1 MTGNILFTQTFSLA
15 GHTFFHHLP
24 SMHYE
29 RHTQGAV
36 CGFGDYG
43 ITVRMFRSLHMVIA
57 HVTGCATAL
66 FAVAVR
72 ALRIFL
78 NVEGFQ
84 RKFFAAASQKEVS
97 GISFC
102 FIIRTFINYNFLLLG
117 CIYRFGMPSLY
128 IQCAVSIDPVC
139 QNYISG
145 RLYLYVRH
153 VTSIQAFS
161 IKILSFYLHL

>member
-24 SMHYE
+24 GMHYE

-43 ITVRMFRSLHMVIA
+43 ITVRMFRSLHMIIA

-84 RKFFAAASQKEVS
+84 RKFFAAASAE
-97 GISFC
+97 GSFGYQ
-102 FIIRTFINYNFLLLG
+102 FLFHNKNFYQL
-117 CIYRFGMPSLY
+117 
-128 IQCAVSIDPVC
+128 
-139 QNYISG
+139 
-145 RLYLYVRH
+145 
-153 VTSIQAFS
+153 
-161 IKILSFYLHL
+161 